1 MLVLGICLYY
11 SLSYVFS
18 VPYLGF
24 VISGDWT
31 VTSLESICG
40 EDISQCAIG
49 GTWLQPDDQLV
60 KIGDLDFL
68 DYETNQWASPYENY
82 TTGDTLSLIVERG
95 GKQYQLQW
103 KIPEPALVERVV
115 RSLGMLI
122 FLPYWLAGTIILLFL
137 RPRDASWRLL
147 TVLFLGLAIWL
158 VAGVVSSYR
167 FSGSVPIARSMSWVL
182 SAVFVHFHLLVPSPL
197 ISPVSLKRS
206 MVVVYAVAVLGAT
219 ASLFGLISGTL
230 AYGVLLISI
239 LGSLL
244 LLAYHTIFRRADK
257 SSRVASRLMLI
268 GSGLAFGPSV
278 LFWVLPGLL
287 SLSTPGFL
295 TTAFI
300 TAALPLQPFFYI
312 YAIYKR
318 SLGDLEFRVSR
329 ILASYSYLILFATGF
344 VIVYMIAG
352 QVLGYDNNLLSFSLL
367 MSALLLAGAFLLQD
381 RYLRVVRKM
390 AYGTTHDP
398 DHIVTLFANAIPQAL
413 NHQALADLLVKEMLP
428 AMLIRQS
435 ALVVVA
441 ERGVRPIY
449 ATAIEEERLPAKQP
463 VVQHLMET
471 VKTYRSPELTPP
483 DQYDWVRLALPVKL
497 GEDILGAWL
506 FGKRDPDDFYP
517 LPDVTLLTTL
527 ASQIGVALQNIRLI
541 EDLRQRADE
550 LQAANDELRELDK
563 LKEEFIQN
571 ISHELRTPLTLVQGY
586 VELMREGLL
595 GEVNVEQK
603 EALDIAFDRTL
614 FTVRMV
620 DDIISM
626 QQALAE
632 QMVMAPVDMAE
643 LAKKSLRMAELA
655 GRKEQISAD
664 GTIRSRHQ
672 FELRLKGEVPLV
684 MGARSRL
691 GQVLDNLLGNAIKF
705 SPDGGEI
712 AIEIEPCYHRY
723 DVGHSDLVPL
733 PAVEISVRDQ
743 GVGIPASKIEHI
755 WDRFFQVDGSS
766 TRQFGGMGLGLSIV
780 KEIVT
785 SHEGFV
791 WAESREGVG
800 SIFRFV
806 LPTQETFARVRKA

>member
-1 MLVLGICLYY
+1 
-11 SLSYVFS
+11 
-18 VPYLGF
+18 
-24 VISGDWT
+24 
-31 VTSLESICG
+31 
-40 EDISQCAIG
+40 
-49 GTWLQPDDQLV
+49 
-60 KIGDLDFL
+60 
-68 DYETNQWASPYENY
+68 
-82 TTGDTLSLIVERG
+82 
-95 GKQYQLQW
+95 
-103 KIPEPALVERVV
+103 
-115 RSLGMLI
+115 
-122 FLPYWLAGTIILLFL
+122 
-137 RPRDASWRLL
+137 
-147 TVLFLGLAIWL
+147 
-158 VAGVVSSYR
+158 
-167 FSGSVPIARSMSWVL
+167 
-182 SAVFVHFHLLVPSPL
+182 
-197 ISPVSLKRS
+197 
-206 MVVVYAVAVLGAT
+206 
-219 ASLFGLISGTL
+219 
-230 AYGVLLISI
+230 
-239 LGSLL
+239 
-244 LLAYHTIFRRADK
+244 
-257 SSRVASRLMLI
+257 
-268 GSGLAFGPSV
+268 
-278 LFWVLPGLL
+278 
-287 SLSTPGFL
+287 
-295 TTAFI
+295 
-300 TAALPLQPFFYI
+300 
-312 YAIYKR
+312 
-318 SLGDLEFRVSR
+318 
-329 ILASYSYLILFATGF
+329 
-344 VIVYMIAG
+344 
-352 QVLGYDNNLLSFSLL
+352 
-367 MSALLLAGAFLLQD
+367 
-381 RYLRVVRKM
+381 
-390 AYGTTHDP
+390 
-398 DHIVTLFANAIPQAL
+398 
-413 NHQALADLLVKEMLP
+413 
-428 AMLIRQS
+428 MLIRQS